1 MKLVRENNPKC
12 NATNRCDNPGRYKLM
27 VEDVGGWSLCTEH
40 AKELCSLEM
49 PKGPKFIV
57 SQHRYPGVPY
67 CRHGTKESV
76 VFRVTTEVE
85 HSGRNALRRLCP
97 CNSQNAWS
105 QTIAE
110 LFCYHV

>member
-1 MKLVRENNPKC
+1 MKITKENEY
-12 NATNRCDNPGRYKLM
+12 GRHCAANCLALGVYTVQINGELSH
-27 VEDVGGWSLCTEH
+27 VFCTEH

-85 HSGRNALRRLCP
+85 NIVAEMLCEDCALAIVRTLEAR
-97 CNSQNAWS
+97 Q
-105 QTIAE
+105 
-110 LFCYHV
+110 

>member
-85 HSGRNALRRLCP
+85 NIVAEMLCEDCALAIVRTLEAR
-97 CNSQNAWS
+97 Q
-105 QTIAE
+105 
-110 LFCYHV
+110 